1 MIILLQFIIV
11 ITILFGIKLPN
22 NFALSKN
29 IINGSMIWL
38 VGIFVVAAATLILP
52 IKTLKRLVL
61 WGDGI
66 QRLLIQSFGIIY
78 LLFECL
84 LFHTLLL
91 NLNEFI
97 FLYCISFS
105 HVLWFILLDCH
116 QLLLF
121 LKYIF
126 GWINL
131 LRWFIA

>member
-38 VGIFVVAAATLILP
+38 VGVFVVAATTLILP

-97 FLYCISFS
+97 FLYWISFS

-116 QLLLF
+116 QLLLV
-121 LKYIF
+121 LNYIF